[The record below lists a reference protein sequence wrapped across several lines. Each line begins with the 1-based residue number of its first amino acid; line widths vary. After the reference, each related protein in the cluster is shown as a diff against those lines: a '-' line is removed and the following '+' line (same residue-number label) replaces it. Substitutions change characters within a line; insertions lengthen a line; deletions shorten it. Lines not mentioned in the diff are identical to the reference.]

1 MKARQK
7 QFSDIDN
14 ETDPLAVRMTRN
26 RPHGSTT
33 ARVVAA
39 GCVMLQVAIL
49 FLWTHDYLTCVGLG
63 VLAWSA
69 AVGVRLPWQSVLRTP
84 TAHVV
89 LAILMIGKYSIA
101 PTAVDPIRD
110 YAGTSQSAM
119 EIAIYMILVQIT
131 LIFGYIRRRIPFW
144 FPTLTTLSLL
154 LLSDVSTHHANERY
168 LLLGAVILCAVG
180 SGFIFRLSREPAPGR
195 HATGW
200 FPYVLSVVTV
210 CVVGAGAA
218 ILLQRYDTMIDRF
231 LAGTIGRVG
240 TGSARTAF
248 SGDGSIANV
257 DAWKREGDDRIAL
270 RIFSNAEPG
279 YVSGMVFS
287 NYQGR
292 KWKVPPTDRRPEEQS
307 TRIYFESMVGREQSD
322 DISRLPIP
330 AEGRS
335 LIEIEETR
343 KTRPI
348 PGAPPYQ
355 EFEIWPANHVP
366 PVAFRPFG
374 ADVIA
379 TTERSLSIDPFGNL
393 SPDKDDRGKPRSL
406 FSLADRSRIPPEDDM
421 RDAYLSLSKSPKP
434 NVLRDAVNETLPK
447 IFGAD
452 GYESLSNAEKCVAI
466 ESFFHTHY
474 LYELGVEIAAE
485 RSDDLVAAFLKHAE
499 SGHCEYFA
507 SSTAILLRAVDV
519 PTRYVTGFVVEEKN
533 AVGDFWVARDRDAHA
548 WVEAWDDVAERWRV
562 VEATPSVGVPKAQGA
577 GTGSHFGDAI
587 TTLFR
592 RWRASL
598 EKRNLQAE
606 LTNRAAE
613 ILSPTIL
620 LFIGCI
626 AGVGAAFLSYQQRR
640 NKNDGELTWFHLL
653 LTQIHAGLK
662 SHQLIRPAEE
672 TLASFAARV
681 ADDGPSD
688 WAIPAARWLN
698 DYSAVR
704 YRRNALSDDQ
714 QTRELAR
721 LESSATNLVAMM
733 KTPAHSRR
741 LRSNEP
747 MPANHLAETEDDT

>member
-1 MKARQK
+1 MKACRK
-7 QFSDIDN
+7 QFSNIDR
-14 ETDPLAVRMTRN
+14 EVDPLAARTTRN

-33 ARVVAA
+33 ARVIAA

-49 FLWTHDYLTCVGLG
+49 FLWTRDYLTCVGLG

-69 AVGVRLPWQSVLRTP
+69 AVGVRLPWQSVLRAP
-84 TAHVV
+84 TAHIV
-89 LAILMIGKYSIA
+89 LAIMMIGKYSIA
-101 PTAVDPIRD
+101 PTTVDPIRD
-110 YAGTSQSAM
+110 YAGTSEPAM

-131 LIFGYIRRRIPFW
+131 LIFGYVRRRIPFW

-154 LLSDVSTHHANERY
+154 LLSDISTHHANERY
-168 LLLGAVILCAVG
+168 FLLGAVTLCAVG
-180 SGFIFRLSREPAPGR
+180 AGFIFRLSREPTPGR

-200 FPYVLSVVTV
+200 FPYALSVVTV

-287 NYQGR
+287 DYQGR
-292 KWKVPPTDRRPEEQS
+292 KWKVPPTENRRPEEQS

-335 LIEIEETR
+335 LIEIEKTQ

-393 SPDKDDRGKPRSL
+393 SPEKDDRGKPRSL
-406 FSLADRSRIPPEDDM
+406 FSLADRSRVPPPDDM
-421 RDAYLSLSKSPKP
+421 RDAYLNLNKSPEP
-434 NVLRDAVNETLPK
+434 DTLSEAINNTLPK
-447 IFGAD
+447 IFGD
-452 GYESLSNAEKCVAI
+452 VGYGSLSNAEKCVAI
-466 ESFFHTHY
+466 ENYFHTHF
-474 LYELGVEIAAE
+474 LYELGVEIGGE
-485 RSDDLVAAFLKHAE
+485 PSKDLVAAFLE
-499 SGHCEYFA
+499 RSNSGHCEYFA
-507 SSTAILLRAVDV
+507 SSAAILLRAVGV

-533 AVGDFWVARDRDAHA
+533 DLGDFWVARDRDAHA
-548 WVEAWDDVAERWRV
+548 WVEAWDDGAQRWRI
-562 VEATPSVGVPKAQGA
+562 VEATPSNGVPNALDA
-577 GTGSHFGDAI
+577 GTGNHLRDAI

-606 LTNRAAE
+606 ITNRAAE

-620 LFIGCI
+620 LVIGCI
-626 AGVGAAFLSYQQRR
+626 AGIGAAFLSYQQRR
-640 NKNDGELTWFHLL
+640 NKNDGELTPFHMLL
-653 LTQIHAGLK
+653 AQIRAGLK
-662 SHQLIRPAEE
+662 SHQLVRPAEE

-698 DYSAVR
+698 DYSTVR
-704 YRRNALSDDQ
+704 YRRNALSDEQ
-714 QTRELAR
+714 QAGELAR
-721 LESSATNLVAMM
+721 LESSAKDLVSMM
-733 KTPAHSRR
+733 KTHA
-741 LRSNEP
+741 RSNRRRSNRQT
-747 MPANHLAETEDDT
+747 PANH